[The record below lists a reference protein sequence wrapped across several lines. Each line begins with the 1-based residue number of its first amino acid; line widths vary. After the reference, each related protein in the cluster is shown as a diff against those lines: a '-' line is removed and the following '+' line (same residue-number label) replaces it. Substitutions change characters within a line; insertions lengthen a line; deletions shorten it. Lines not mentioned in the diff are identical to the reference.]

1 LPCYAVIMTFLSLA
15 DVVPRLWS
23 RLTAHFRSSFIDLF
37 HECCKMGLG
46 DLLQISTSM
55 IAAFCAQASSEPEA
69 SASLEKL
76 LSILRSRDFLSTHAT
91 PAVATALLHAAICFR
106 NDSTRAVACSDAAA
120 AVVDACCS
128 SGAAAWPAFKD
139 GSTVA
144 LAWCALHVFVDTE
157 TGHPSASVVCSQLWS
172 KLQQCG
178 VVAAQATALGAVV
191 CPANASPIPI
201 TQRLVR
207 LLDALPLEAQLATH
221 ADSAIP
227 WSVRHHLSW
236 MFTVDSELLLLQLM
250 PLWISRSSFQPM
262 WILQCAVQSGGDALR
277 CSPQTANRTVLF
289 CVHVLL
295 FADDGPSLGWFCC
308 ISRAIVILRRFA
320 ALAARCCSLPWAP
333 WLIPPKIA
341 MLSIFSGLLWKVLHV
356 VLVMVM
362 VTMLV
367 EDAAVILNQ
376 RLVLK

>member
-1 LPCYAVIMTFLSLA
+1 
-15 DVVPRLWS
+15 
-23 RLTAHFRSSFIDLF
+23 
-37 HECCKMGLG
+37 MGLG

-76 LSILRSRDFLSTHAT
+76 LSILRSHDFLSTHAT

-144 LAWCALHVFVDTE
+144 LAWCALHVFVDTK

-227 WSVRHHLSW
+227 WSIRHHLSW
-236 MFTVDSELLLLQLM
+236 MFTVDSELLLLQLI

-277 CSPQTANRTVLF
+277 CSPQTANRT
-289 CVHVLL
+289 LL
-295 FADDGPSLGWFCC
+295 C
-308 ISRAIVILRRFA
+308 SRVALCRRWAIA
-320 ALAARCCSLPWAP
+320 
-333 WLIPPKIA
+333 
-341 MLSIFSGLLWKVLHV
+341 
-356 VLVMVM
+356 
-362 VTMLV
+362 
-367 EDAAVILNQ
+367 
-376 RLVLK
+376 RLVLLHIKSNHHPEAVRCACCEMLFLAMGAVAHPAENRNALDFFRVVVEGAACCACDGQVDDVSGGCRSDSDPTFGVELTIIVTLVQHLDATFAR